1 MNKGCCANIDT
12 IITKAY
18 IITITTVVTTTTT
31 TTTAEKVTRRAL
43 VTAEPSIL
51 TTPTG
56 QCQR

>member
-18 IITITTVVTTTTT
+18 IITITTVVTTTT